1 MSADGRCIFG
11 VPRNQQGVFVKK
23 LAFLSLLAAASL
35 NFAAPAAATDFSY
48 TGTLS
53 GPSDVQLFNFVVGSQ
68 STVTLRTYS
77 YAGGTM
83 ADGTVI
89 SNGGFDP
96 ILALFDS
103 SGQLIMQNDDGA
115 GSVPADPNTGNH
127 WDTYLQQILQPGT
140 YTVSVM
146 AFSNFANGPNLS
158 DGFENDGSFNG
169 RNSNWAFDILGVSE
183 ATQVG
188 AVPEPSTWAMM
199 LIGFGAIGFAVRR
212 QKKAALATA

>member
-1 MSADGRCIFG
+1 
-11 VPRNQQGVFVKK
+11 
-23 LAFLSLLAAASL
+23 
-35 NFAAPAAATDFSY
+35 
-48 TGTLS
+48 
-53 GPSDVQLFNFVVGSQ
+53 
-68 STVTLRTYS
+68 
-77 YAGGTM
+77 M

-103 SGQLIMQNDDGA
+103 NGQLVIQNDDG
-115 GSVPADPNTGNH
+115 GSSVLGDPNTGYH
-127 WDTYLQQILQPGT
+127 FDTFLQSILQPGT

-169 RNSNWAFDILGVSE
+169 RNGNWAFDILGVSE
-183 ATQVG
+183 ASEVG

-212 QKKAALATA
+212 QKRAALATA

>member
-1 MSADGRCIFG
+1 
-11 VPRNQQGVFVKK
+11 VKK

>member
-1 MSADGRCIFG
+1 M
-11 VPRNQQGVFVKK
+11 KK

-35 NFAAPAAATDFSY
+35 NVAAPAAATDFSY
-48 TGTLS
+48 TGSLS
-53 GPSDVQLFNFVVGSQ
+53 GPNDVQLFNFVVGSQ
-68 STVTLRTYS
+68 STVTLQTYS

-83 ADGTVI
+83 ADGTVVA
-89 SNGGFDP
+89 SGGFDP

-103 SGQLIMQNDDGA
+103 NGQLIMQNDDGA

-158 DGFENDGSFNG
+158 DGFENDGSFND

>member
-1 MSADGRCIFG
+1 
-11 VPRNQQGVFVKK
+11 VKK

-35 NFAAPAAATDFSY
+35 NVAAPAAATDFSY
-48 TGTLS
+48 TGSLS
-53 GPSDVQLFNFVVGSQ
+53 GPNDVQLFNFVVGSQ
-68 STVTLRTYS
+68 STVTLQTYS

-83 ADGTVI
+83 ADGTVVA
-89 SNGGFDP
+89 SGGFDP

-103 SGQLIMQNDDGA
+103 NGQLIMQNDDGA

-158 DGFENDGSFNG
+158 DGFENDGSFND

>member
-1 MSADGRCIFG
+1 
-11 VPRNQQGVFVKK
+11 VKK

-35 NFAAPAAATDFSY
+35 NVAAPAAATDFSY
-48 TGTLS
+48 TGSLS
-53 GPSDVQLFNFVVGSQ
+53 GPNDVQLFNFVVGSQ
-68 STVTLRTYS
+68 STVTLQTYS

-83 ADGTVI
+83 ADGTVVA
-89 SNGGFDP
+89 SGGFDP

-103 SGQLIMQNDDGA
+103 NGQLIMQNDDGA

-158 DGFENDGSFNG
+158 DGFENDGSFND

-199 LIGFGAIGFAVRR
+199 LIGFGAIGFAVCR